1 MTSFDLTGRKAMVTG
16 GTRGLGL
23 GMAEALAEAG
33 AEVVIFGTS
42 AKVHDV
48 AADLTAKG
56 LKVQGTVCDLSE
68 AEGRRAGFDAA
79 LAQLGGKLD
88 ILVNAAG
95 IQKRHKAE
103 DFPLSD
109 FADVL
114 EVNLTAVFDF
124 CQLAGR
130 IMLEQGHGKIV
141 NVASLLSFFGGLTVP
156 AYAASKG
163 GVMQLT
169 KALSNEWAHRGVN
182 VNAIAP
188 GYMATEMNTAILA
201 DAGRNAEITARI
213 PARRWGTG
221 ADMKGPTVF
230 LASPASDYVHGVVL
244 PVDGGYLGR

>member
-33 AEVVIFGTS
+33 ADVVIFGTS

-48 AADLTAKG
+48 AADLAGKG
-56 LKVQGTVCDLSE
+56 FKVQGTVCDLSD
-68 AEGRRAGFDAA
+68 ADGRQAGFADA
-79 LAQLGGKLD
+79 LAKLGGGID

-109 FADVL
+109 FAEVM

-130 IMLEQGHGKIV
+130 IMLEQGQDRK
-141 NVASLLSFFGGLTVP
+141 S
-156 AYAASKG
+156 
-163 GVMQLT
+163 
-169 KALSNEWAHRGVN
+169 
-182 VNAIAP
+182 
-188 GYMATEMNTAILA
+188 
-201 DAGRNAEITARI
+201 
-213 PARRWGTG
+213 
-221 ADMKGPTVF
+221 
-230 LASPASDYVHGVVL
+230 VV
-244 PVDGGYLGR
+244 